1 MKQVEVKAE
10 AIGFDKPFMVEPS
23 VKNYKKSN
31 KILIEM
37 LQMQALANRS
47 SAVKVTDPNYADAA
61 IKALEAED
69 HFMDSGVQYL
79 KEILKLTT
87 KQVHQV
93 EDNLSD
99 GTALADYASYV
110 IQRVKGISDEEIET
124 GAKRARQERAN
135 QDPKK

>member
-47 SAVKVTDPNYADAA
+47 GTVKVTDPNYADAA

-124 GAKRARQERAN
+124 GAERARQERAN